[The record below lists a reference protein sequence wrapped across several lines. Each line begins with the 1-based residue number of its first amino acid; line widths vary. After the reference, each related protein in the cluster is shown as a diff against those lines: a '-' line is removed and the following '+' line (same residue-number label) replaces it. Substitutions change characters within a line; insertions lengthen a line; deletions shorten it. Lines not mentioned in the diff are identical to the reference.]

1 MSDYGNGAIELM
13 EILDLDPAVVV
24 GDLMNKLKADA
35 ELATRNISVLGEMNK
50 AQFEEIARL
59 KAAHEAHLELIDDV
73 ANHNTIR
80 VLCKSCD
87 NSYVMD
93 YELSLFDPQQS
104 YCGGSDR
111 CCP

>member
-24 GDLMNKLKADA
+24 GDLMNKLKEDA
-35 ELATRNISVLGEMNK
+35 ELAARNISILGEMNK

-59 KAAHEAHLELIDDV
+59 KDEHKAHLELIDEV
-73 ANHNTIR
+73 AAHNHIT
-80 VLCKSCD
+80 VLCRSCD
-87 NSYVMD
+87 NSYTMD
-93 YELSLFDPQQS
+93 YELSQFDPQQS
-104 YCGGSDR
+104 YCGRSPA

>member
-1 MSDYGNGAIELM
+1 MSDYGQGAI
-13 EILDLDPAVVV
+13 DLLEVLGVDADAVV
-24 GDLMNKLKADA
+24 GDLMNKLKEDA
-35 ELATRNISVLGEMNK
+35 ALSERNISALGEMNK
-50 AQFEEIARL
+50 AQFEEIVRL
-59 KAAHEAHLELIDDV
+59 KAEHYAHLELIDEV
-73 ANHNTIR
+73 AAHNTIS

-93 YELSLFDPQQS
+93 YELSQYDPQQS